1 MKKILLVVLMAS
13 MGIANAQDNRI
24 KKIDSLFSSL
34 SAKNEFN
41 GNVLIAEKG
50 AVVYKKSF
58 GLRDEAKKLP
68 LDDNSIFEL
77 ASVSKQFT
85 AMGVVLLEQKGKLK
99 YDDPIAKYIPE
110 LGFYNGI
117 TVRQLL
123 NHTGGLPDY
132 MQLIGTKGDTTKI
145 NTNKDIIALFTKEKP
160 AAVFTPGSKFEYSN
174 TGYALLAS
182 IIEKASGKTYASF
195 LADNIFK
202 PLKMENTFV
211 YTRRLAPKKIDNY
224 AYGYV
229 YDANQKK
236 VLPENDPNNN
246 YVVCLDGIVGDGT
259 VNSTTADL
267 LKWDRALYTD
277 KLVSKKSLELI
288 FTPPVLPNDEKTNYG
303 FGWMINK
310 SDDYGKIANH
320 SGGWPGYVT
329 FIERQIDNDKT
340 IIVLQNNEAGLSFVN
355 NVRRLLYG
363 KAPVIVKDAHTEIT
377 LTEEQLKP
385 FVGEYEIQAGF
396 NMAIT
401 LDSNQLYTQL
411 PGQDK
416 FPIFPE
422 AENAFF
428 LKVVKAQLVF
438 EKDSSGLVTTA
449 ILKQNG
455 NEMAAKKVK

>member
-1 MKKILLVVLMAS
+1 
-13 MGIANAQDNRI
+13 
-24 KKIDSLFSSL
+24 
-34 SAKNEFN
+34 
-41 GNVLIAEKG
+41 
-50 AVVYKKSF
+50 
-58 GLRDEAKKLP
+58 
-68 LDDNSIFEL
+68 
-77 ASVSKQFT
+77 
-85 AMGVVLLEQKGKLK
+85 
-99 YDDPIAKYIPE
+99 
-110 LGFYNGI
+110 
-117 TVRQLL
+117 
-123 NHTGGLPDY
+123 
-132 MQLIGTKGDTTKI
+132 
-145 NTNKDIIALFTKEKP
+145 
-160 AAVFTPGSKFEYSN
+160 
-174 TGYALLAS
+174 
-182 IIEKASGKTYASF
+182 
-195 LADNIFK
+195 
-202 PLKMENTFV
+202 
-211 YTRRLAPKKIDNY
+211 
-224 AYGYV
+224 
-229 YDANQKK
+229 
-236 VLPENDPNNN
+236 
-246 YVVCLDGIVGDGT
+246 
-259 VNSTTADL
+259 
-267 LKWDRALYTD
+267 
-277 KLVSKKSLELI
+277 
-288 FTPPVLPNDEKTNYG
+288 
-303 FGWMINK
+303 MINK

-329 FIERQIDNDKT
+329 FIERQMDNDKT

-438 EKDSSGLVTTA
+438 EKDDKGSVTKA